1 MFVHACTVLMHFT
14 VEGRAGGEKSKEISR
29 IRMYKLDMRYK

>member
-1 MFVHACTVLMHFT
+1 MYVHAYTVHMHFT